1 MITKEDFVNKI
12 CQTANEL
19 IARAKLENPRRMKDF
34 SATIPIC
41 SSCFVDIDVEYEIND
56 DGDICD
62 LWIDFVYS
70 SAECSVW
77 LHRLAD
83 SDSVKN
89 AAEELY
95 RIMKE
100 E

>member
-1 MITKEDFVNKI
+1 MITKEDFVSKI
-12 CQTANEL
+12 CKTANEL
-19 IARAKLENPRRMKDF
+19 IARAKLENPRRMKNL

-41 SSCFVDIDVEYEIND
+41 SNSFIDMDVEYEIND

-62 LWIDFVYS
+62 LWIDIVYS
-70 SAECSVW
+70 SAECSIW

-89 AAEELY
+89 SAEELY
-95 RIMKE
+95 QIMKE